1 MSHFFGFQSNERS
14 LRLSQK
20 PGPVTYGGM
29 NGNTL
34 LYAVVATATV
44 GFSLFG
50 YDQGLMSGIIASE
63 QFNREFPAVSPSSQL
78 FPRLPSP
85 FLALVVLG
93 AALRAVFGVRA
104 VARDRS
110 GSRL

>member
-50 YDQGLMSGIIASE
+50 YDQGLMSVAT
-63 QFNREFPAVSPSSQL
+63 QL
-78 FPRLPSP
+78 QAPLAQGRAKGDGGKVVNWDLP
-85 FLALVVLG
+85 LG
-93 AALRAVFGVRA
+93 L
-104 VARDRS
+104 
-110 GSRL
+110 